1 MREKAK
7 IPSSTGI
14 TIAILFLVVIF
25 ALSAQVEAKSKV
37 VAIEGMSY
45 NVNAS
50 LEDNLKSLVGKKVLV
65 AVVSGATFSGFVKEV
80 GNHLIHLE
88 KLDGKEYFD
97 ALIRIENICAVEAQ
111 FRKIQR

>member
-1 MREKAK
+1 MREKSR
-7 IPSSTGI
+7 ITLSTA
-14 TIAILFLVVIF
+14 IAMAIVFLVVFF
-25 ALSAQVEAKSKV
+25 ALPAQAAAQSKV

-50 LEDNLKSLVGKKVLV
+50 LEDNLKSLVGKKLLV
-65 AVVSGATFSGFVKEV
+65 TSVSGTTLSGIVKQV
-80 GNHLIHLE
+80 GKHLIHLE
-88 KLDGKEYFD
+88 KLGGKEYFD

>member
-1 MREKAK
+1 MRKKDK
-7 IPSSTGI
+7 IPSPTRI
-14 TIAILFLVVIF
+14 TMAILVLVVFF
-25 ALSAQVEAKSKV
+25 ALPAQVEAKLKV

-65 AVVSGATFSGFVKEV
+65 TCISGKTLSGFLKKV

-111 FRKIQR
+111 CRKIKR